1 MIYFICS
8 FSFLPGIAS
17 GGGLYFIATFSVS
30 ALIFL
35 LRFGPRLEKDEDEE
49 QEQEEER
56 EKELSTREE
65 SREEVIPINVN
76 NYPQRLPYPQE
87 IRQYQSVDSPSKG
100 PGVKKRKKQ
109 AQFVS

>member
-17 GGGLYFIATFSVS
+17 GGGL
-30 ALIFL
+30 
-35 LRFGPRLEKDEDEE
+35 RFGPRLEKDEDEE
-49 QEQEEER
+49 EEQEEER

-87 IRQYQSVDSPSKG
+87 IRQYQSVDSPSKS